1 MQNLIGIG
9 IADATQNSR
18 ISECAFQSPVLSREC
33 SLKCLQIAGEN
44 INAARI
50 HIAQVFFASEHH
62 QGSSALGACLG
73 EYERAVVKIKSC
85 ELIAACEFRSH
96 FAPVQAAGDHQV
108 KHKP

>member
-33 SLKCLQIAGEN
+33 CLNCLQITGEN

-73 EYERAVVKIKSC
+73 EYERAVVKIKSR
-85 ELIAACEFRSH
+85 ELIAACEFRSR
-96 FAPVQAAGDHQV
+96 APPMQPASDHQM
-108 KHKP
+108 KDYP